1 MAIFVCG
8 PLKEPHAKNYIFAR
22 GLLSRTHVKISLFIT
37 IFSLLSTSIFLISS
51 SLSPLLIFS
60 HVSLLSPPHSLSLLS
75 TLLLLQ
81 VGGRGPV
88 AGCGEGGLAASGS
101 AALRGY
107 GIEGPASRGSGP
119 DNDGGRSGQRQRR
132 CREVGRPIRHRRGLR
147 AMGPVE
153 AAPTTTVGSGVADPA
168 PVRMAGGRDT
178 VLRGSGL
185 GFGGFW
191 ILFFFH

>member
-22 GLLSRTHVKISLFIT
+22 GLLSRTHVKMSLFIT

-88 AGCGEGGLAASGS
+88 AGCGGGSLAASGS
-101 AALRGY
+101 AALHGY
-107 GIEGPASRGSGP
+107 SIEARSRIRPDRRWASRAAPAMMSGGGAADSTSARTEGNGAGGSGAY
-119 DNDGGRSGQRQRR
+119 NNGGRWGWLIRR
-132 CREVGRPIRHRRGLR
+132 R
-147 AMGPVE
+147 
-153 AAPTTTVGSGVADPA
+153 
-168 PVRMAGGRDT
+168 
-178 VLRGSGL
+178 
-185 GFGGFW
+185 
-191 ILFFFH
+191 

>member
-22 GLLSRTHVKISLFIT
+22 GLLSRTHVKISLFII

-51 SLSPLLIFS
+51 PLSPLLIFS

-88 AGCGEGGLAASGS
+88 AGAEAAWPPRTRRLGS
-101 AALRGY
+101 HRGPP
-107 GIEGPASRGSGP
+107 GIRPARR
-119 DNDGGRSGQRQRR
+119 GRSSSASR

-153 AAPTTTVGSGVADPA
+153 AAPTTMVG
-168 PVRMAGGRDT
+168 GG
-178 VLRGSGL
+178 
-185 GFGGFW
+185 GG
-191 ILFFFH
+191 

>member
-88 AGCGEGGLAASGS
+88 AGCGGGLP
-101 AALRGY
+101 
-107 GIEGPASRGSGP
+107 PAP
-119 DNDGGRSGQRQRR
+119 AWL
-132 CREVGRPIRHRRGLR
+132 RHR
-147 AMGPVE
+147 GPCL
-153 AAPTTTVGSGVADPA
+153 ADPAPTTTVDGQGSVSDDVG
-168 PVRMAGGRDT
+168 RWGGRFDI
-178 VLRGSGL
+178 GED
-185 GFGGFW
+185 
-191 ILFFFH
+191 